1 MAVADEFQC
10 KAPGREHGHRE
21 SASTLTTNM
30 ALGTNATTIWLTG
43 VSGAGKTTLALAL
56 ASRLREKDVPVEV
69 LDGDEVRAAL
79 SPDLGFTKP
88 ERDGHIR
95 RVAWVSRLLTKH
107 GIVVITATI
116 SPYRSIRNW
125 CRGLLTPFVEVFLDC
140 PIEVAEGRDVKGLYA
155 RARAGEIT
163 TFTGLDDPYE
173 PPDHPEVYLRTD
185 KDSLDACVK
194 KVIEHVTV
202 NRLTFV
208 GRPGR

>member
-1 MAVADEFQC
+1 
-10 KAPGREHGHRE
+10 
-21 SASTLTTNM
+21 M
-30 ALGTNATTIWLTG
+30 ALGTNAMTIWLTG

-88 ERDGHIR
+88 ERDDHIR
-95 RVAWVSRLLTKH
+95 RVAWVSRLLTNH
-107 GIVVITATI
+107 GIVVIAATI

-125 CRGLLTPFVEVFLDC
+125 CREFLTPFVEVFLDC
-140 PIEVAEGRDVKGLYA
+140 PIAIAEGRDVKGLYA

-173 PPDHPEVYLRTD
+173 PPDRPEVYLRTD
-185 KDSLDACVK
+185 RESLDACVE
-194 KVIEHVTV
+194 KVINYVTANV
-202 NRLTFV
+202 LTQV
-208 GRPGR
+208 ARPGR